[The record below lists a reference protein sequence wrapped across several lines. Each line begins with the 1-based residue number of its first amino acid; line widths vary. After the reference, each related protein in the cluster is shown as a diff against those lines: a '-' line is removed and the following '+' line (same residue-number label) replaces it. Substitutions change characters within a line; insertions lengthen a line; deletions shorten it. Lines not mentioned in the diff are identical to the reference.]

1 MELGKNLDI
10 KELEKS
16 YDAIFL
22 GIGSN
27 ISRKM
32 NIEGEELNGV
42 YGGNELL
49 EHEIKL
55 DYQDKTVIIS
65 GGGNVA
71 IDVARV
77 VKRQGAKKVMIIYRR
92 NREEMPADEE
102 EIEEAIKDGVE
113 IELIAH
119 RKILVYS

>member
-1 MELGKNLDI
+1 MNNKFDKWEDFNNISLKVKLGR
-10 KELEKS
+10 KS

-49 EHEIKL
+49 EYKNYP
-55 DYQDKTVIIS
+55 DFNGKSVAVI

-71 IDVARV
+71 MDASRTI
-77 VKRQGAKKVMIIYRR
+77 KKLGADHVYVIYRR
-92 NREEMPADEE
+92 AEEQMPAEE
-102 EIEEAIKDGVE
+102 K
-113 IELIAH
+113 
-119 RKILVYS
+119 